1 MLAMPTL
8 LIMTD
13 ANISPWIAIALE
25 LILIGISI
33 CFIYIVMFRQR
44 LLIRHLP
51 TELGPI
57 RRGPFT
63 IIYFTTSTSALAG
76 AMERQVINKLQ
87 ERLGNGLEVLVVDMA
102 TQPELA
108 NHWRIETVP
117 ATVLIDPN
125 GELISIN
132 LGVVRAETL
141 LLQMYG
147 IEIPDPTKRIQ

>member
-1 MLAMPTL
+1 MPDT
-8 LIMTD
+8 
-13 ANISPWIAIALE
+13 NSSPWIAIALE

-33 CFIYIVMFRQR
+33 CFIYIAMFRHR
-44 LLIRHLP
+44 FLIRHLP
-51 TELGPI
+51 TELGRI

-63 IIYFTTSTSALAG
+63 IIYFTISTSALGG
-76 AMERQVINKLQ
+76 AMQRQVIDKLQ
-87 ERLGNGLEVLVVDMA
+87 ERLGDGLEVLVIDIA

-108 NHWRIETVP
+108 NHWGIETIP

-125 GELISIN
+125 GELIRIN
-132 LGVVRAETL
+132 HGVVRAETL